1 MQQRKRAQ
9 SQYLLARQI
18 MGHVRDNRLGREH
31 HLVETSLAER
41 FGVSRTLIRAALKR
55 LAEEKIVDA
64 RRNQGFFLRK
74 AWDKLEGKTID
85 IPPTIDE
92 ALYRRLVRDRING
105 RIPESIIQ
113 VTLVKRYGVDR
124 SALLRV
130 LARMADEG
138 IVIKNKG
145 HGWTFLPTINSDASL
160 RSSYDLRRTLEPNG
174 ILLES
179 FRIDTAALERTREG
193 HLSILGRAEAVT
205 ALNLFEL
212 DTEFHETVASFTH
225 NSFFIQTIQ
234 QHNRL
239 RRLMEFRGY
248 DDRRRVQTWLREH
261 LGIID
266 ALKANKFGAASKL
279 MAEHLDAAYRTA
291 AALRRVAVKSR
302 TNGSN

>member
-1 MQQRKRAQ
+1 M
-9 SQYLLARQI
+9 
-18 MGHVRDNRLGREH
+18 
-31 HLVETSLAER
+31 
-41 FGVSRTLIRAALKR
+41 
-55 LAEEKIVDA
+55 
-64 RRNQGFFLRK
+64 
-74 AWDKLEGKTID
+74 
-85 IPPTIDE
+85 
-92 ALYRRLVRDRING
+92 RDRING

-145 HGWTFLPTINSDASL
+145 HGWTFLPTINSDVSL

-193 HLSILGRAEAVT
+193 HLSILGRAETVT
-205 ALNLFEL
+205 ALTLFEL
-212 DTEFHETVASFTH
+212 DTEFHETIASFTH

-279 MAEHLDAAYRTA
+279 MVEHLDAAYRTA
-291 AALRRVAVKSR
+291 AALRRVATKSR

>member
-18 MGHVRDNRLGREH
+18 MAYVRDSRLGREH

-55 LAEEKIVDA
+55 LAEEKVVDA
-64 RRNQGFFLRK
+64 RRNQGFFLLK

-85 IPPTIDE
+85 IPPTVDE
-92 ALYRRLVRDRING
+92 DLYRRLVRDRING
-105 RIPESIIQ
+105 KIPESIIQ

-145 HGWTFLPTINSDASL
+145 HGWTFLPTINTDVSL

-174 ILLES
+174 ILLDS
-179 FRIDTAALERTREG
+179 FHIDTAALERIREA
-193 HLSILGRAEAVT
+193 HLAVQGRVDTVT
-205 ALNLFEL
+205 ALSLFEL
-212 DTEFHETVASFTH
+212 DTEFHETVASFTR

-248 DDRRRVQTWLREH
+248 DNRGRVQNWLREH

-266 ALKANKFGAASKL
+266 ALKANKLGMASKL
-279 MAEHLDAAYRTA
+279 MTEHLDKAHRSAAT
-291 AALRRVAVKSR
+291 LRRVPKGR
-302 TNGSN
+302 GNGSN

>member
-9 SQYLLARQI
+9 NQYLLARQI
-18 MGHVRDNRLGREH
+18 MGYVRDNRLGREH

-55 LAEEKIVDA
+55 LAEEKIVHA
-64 RRNQGFFLRK
+64 RRNQGFFLLK

-92 ALYRRLVRDRING
+92 DLYRRLVRDRING
-105 RIPESIIQ
+105 RIPESVIQ

-145 HGWTFLPTINSDASL
+145 HGWTFLPTINSDVSL

-179 FRIDTAALERTREG
+179 FRIDTAALEQTREA
-193 HLSILGRAEAVT
+193 HLFILDRAETVT
-205 ALNLFEL
+205 GLNLFEI
-212 DTEFHETVASFTH
+212 DTEFHETIASFTH

-239 RRLMEFRGY
+239 RRLIEFRGY
-248 DDRRRVQTWLREH
+248 DDRRRVHTWLREH

-279 MAEHLDAAYRTA
+279 MAEHLDAAYRA
-291 AALRRVAVKSR
+291 AAVRRVATKCR

>member
-18 MGHVRDNRLGREH
+18 MGYVRDNRLGREH

-64 RRNQGFFLRK
+64 RRNQGFFLLK

-92 ALYRRLVRDRING
+92 DLYRRLVRDRING

-145 HGWTFLPTINSDASL
+145 HGWTFLPTINSDVSL

-193 HLSILGRAEAVT
+193 HLLILGRAETVT

-212 DTEFHETVASFTH
+212 DTEFHETIASFTH
-225 NSFFIQTIQ
+225 NGFFIQTIQ

-239 RRLMEFRGY
+239 RRLIEFRGY
-248 DDRRRVQTWLREH
+248 DDRRRVHTWLREH

-291 AALRRVAVKSR
+291 AALRRVATKSR